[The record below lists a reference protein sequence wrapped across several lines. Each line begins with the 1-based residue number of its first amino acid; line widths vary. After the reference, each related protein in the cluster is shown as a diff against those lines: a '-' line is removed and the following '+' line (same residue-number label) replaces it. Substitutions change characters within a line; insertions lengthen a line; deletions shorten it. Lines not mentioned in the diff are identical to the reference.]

1 MAPGE
6 DVERGRA
13 SSAAERQKSIVSM
26 TEFEG
31 MDEYTALQKYILFY
45 RDPRAAGHAVEE
57 APKKKHWWQSG
68 GGATTNT
75 DLAAEVP
82 DDCKYPIS
90 QFSIAT
96 SIPSPATRQDEL
108 PPRSPRAIIITLAI
122 WWCIAARC
130 KPRAARSKL
139 RACSSRCGASVTC
152 ELIDCRT
159 KPFPSNT
166 LACIPDWSICA
177 NYTETDG

>member
-45 RDPRAAGHAVEE
+45 RDPRAAGHHQEE
-57 APKKKHWWQSG
+57 APKKKKWWQSG
-68 GGATTNT
+68 GGKAAGGA

-82 DDCKYPIS
+82 EDCK
-90 QFSIAT
+90 FSFPLFNCTSDT
-96 SIPSPATRQDEL
+96 SIGNNGYYPTSCIRICTDHMLCWMVITTPSFGGALHSSQLQAGSSPA
-108 PPRSPRAIIITLAI
+108 
-122 WWCIAARC
+122 
-130 KPRAARSKL
+130 
-139 RACSSRCGASVTC
+139 
-152 ELIDCRT
+152 
-159 KPFPSNT
+159 
-166 LACIPDWSICA
+166 
-177 NYTETDG
+177 

>member
-45 RDPRAAGHAVEE
+45 RDPRAAGHQVEE
-57 APKKKHWWQSG
+57 PPKKKKWWQPG
-68 GGATTNT
+68 GGAAQGGA

-82 DDCKYPIS
+82 DDCTL
-90 QFSIAT
+90 FSIIFSRSVLNPVP
-96 SIPSPATRQDEL
+96 SIALASV
-108 PPRSPRAIIITLAI
+108 PRNQSHQLRSLAIITKSIF
-122 WWCIAARC
+122 WW
-130 KPRAARSKL
+130 RASTAYSSKL
-139 RACSSRCGASVTC
+139 PVGSFQA
-152 ELIDCRT
+152 
-159 KPFPSNT
+159 
-166 LACIPDWSICA
+166 
-177 NYTETDG
+177 

>member
-45 RDPRAAGHAVEE
+45 RDPRSAGHAQEE
-57 APKKKHWWQSG
+57 APKKKKWWQSG
-68 GGATTNT
+68 GGKAAGGA

-82 DDCKYPIS
+82 DDCKFLPKYAIARPAHQSATTNIVQQTAS
-90 QFSIAT
+90 VPASIARFVGRF
-96 SIPSPATRQDEL
+96 PLRQRRWRSAQLSTAGREL
-108 PPRSPRAIIITLAI
+108 PSLSLELAAAVVGPHHVRTV
-122 WWCIAARC
+122 WCD
-130 KPRAARSKL
+130 S
-139 RACSSRCGASVTC
+139 
-152 ELIDCRT
+152 
-159 KPFPSNT
+159 
-166 LACIPDWSICA
+166 
-177 NYTETDG
+177 

>member
-45 RDPRAAGHAVEE
+45 RDPRSAGHAQEE
-57 APKKKHWWQSG
+57 APKKKKWWQSG
-68 GGATTNT
+68 GGQAAGGA

-82 DDCKYPIS
+82 DDCKFLSIIQLHS
-90 QFSIAT
+90 QHINW
-96 SIPSPATRQDEL
+96 QQ
-108 PPRSPRAIIITLAI
+108 
-122 WWCIAARC
+122 
-130 KPRAARSKL
+130 
-139 RACSSRCGASVTC
+139 
-152 ELIDCRT
+152 
-159 KPFPSNT
+159 
-166 LACIPDWSICA
+166 
-177 NYTETDG
+177 

>member
-45 RDPRAAGHAVEE
+45 RDPRSAGHQAEE
-57 APKKKHWWQSG
+57 APKKKRWWQSNAG
-68 GGATTNT
+68 QGPVA

-82 DDCKYPIS
+82 DECMYSTIC
-90 QFSIAT
+90 T
-96 SIPSPATRQDEL
+96 SITSTAIPSMLGCKLCEL
-108 PPRSPRAIIITLAI
+108 HHHRTNRLSILPRAHKHINVCCKLQMASFSSLSLELAP
-122 WWCIAARC
+122 AAVDLHHVRTTSC
-130 KPRAARSKL
+130 RASRSTATPL
-139 RACSSRCGASVTC
+139 QSSRFCATM
-152 ELIDCRT
+152 R
-159 KPFPSNT
+159 N
-166 LACIPDWSICA
+166 IC
-177 NYTETDG
+177 

>member
-45 RDPRAAGHAVEE
+45 RDPRAGGHHQEE

-68 GGATTNT
+68 GSQGATT
-75 DLAAEVP
+75 DMAAEVP
-82 DDCKYPIS
+82 DDCTY
-90 QFSIAT
+90 SIFLHLRY
-96 SIPSPATRQDEL
+96 INWFPAIGF
-108 PPRSPRAIIITLAI
+108 P
-122 WWCIAARC
+122 AAG
-130 KPRAARSKL
+130 SFV
-139 RACSSRCGASVTC
+139 G
-152 ELIDCRT
+152 
-159 KPFPSNT
+159 
-166 LACIPDWSICA
+166 
-177 NYTETDG
+177 

>member
-45 RDPRAAGHAVEE
+45 RDPRAAGHSVEE
-57 APKKKHWWQSG
+57 APKKKKWWQSG
-68 GGATTNT
+68 GGKATGGA

-82 DDCKYPIS
+82 DDCKYILIHLHRIPINWVI
-90 QFSIAT
+90 FTA
-96 SIPSPATRQDEL
+96 AE
-108 PPRSPRAIIITLAI
+108 RAPLILVPLIIITTLAAI
-122 WWCIAARC
+122 CRL
-130 KPRAARSKL
+130 ST
-139 RACSSRCGASVTC
+139 SF
-152 ELIDCRT
+152 ELISQPLWGVGHVRT
-159 KPFPSNT
+159 YWLSH
-166 LACIPDWSICA
+166 
-177 NYTETDG
+177 

>member
-45 RDPRAAGHAVEE
+45 RDPRSAGHQQEE
-57 APKKKHWWQSG
+57 APKKKRWWQSNAG
-68 GGATTNT
+68 NQAGAV

-82 DDCKYPIS
+82 DDCTYIPLFASFIR
-90 QFSIAT
+90 SIALLSSALT
-96 SIPSPATRQDEL
+96 
-108 PPRSPRAIIITLAI
+108 
-122 WWCIAARC
+122 C
-130 KPRAARSKL
+130 L
-139 RACSSRCGASVTC
+139 RWSRHQLHAFVG
-152 ELIDCRT
+152 
-159 KPFPSNT
+159 
-166 LACIPDWSICA
+166 
-177 NYTETDG
+177 

>member
-45 RDPRAAGHAVEE
+45 RDPRAAGHAQEE
-57 APKKKHWWQSG
+57 APKKKKWWQSG
-68 GGATTNT
+68 GGKAAGGA

-82 DDCKYPIS
+82 DDCKFFPNMQLHAQHINRQQRISSNKLHRSQLRLHALLDGYPYAIVRWRS
-90 QFSIAT
+90 AQLSGAG
-96 SIPSPATRQDEL
+96 REL
-108 PPRSPRAIIITLAI
+108 AAAAVGPHHVRTV
-122 WWCIAARC
+122 WCD
-130 KPRAARSKL
+130 S
-139 RACSSRCGASVTC
+139 
-152 ELIDCRT
+152 
-159 KPFPSNT
+159 
-166 LACIPDWSICA
+166 
-177 NYTETDG
+177 

>member
-45 RDPRAAGHAVEE
+45 RDPRAGGHHQEE
-57 APKKKHWWQSG
+57 APKKKKWWQSG
-68 GGATTNT
+68 GGAQQGGA

-82 DDCKYPIS
+82 DDCTYIS
-90 QFSIAT
+90 ISLL
-96 SIPSPATRQDEL
+96 PSPNTRTSNRRFATNCNVSHHGR
-108 PPRSPRAIIITLAI
+108 
-122 WWCIAARC
+122 
-130 KPRAARSKL
+130 
-139 RACSSRCGASVTC
+139 
-152 ELIDCRT
+152 
-159 KPFPSNT
+159 
-166 LACIPDWSICA
+166 
-177 NYTETDG
+177 

>member
-45 RDPRAAGHAVEE
+45 RDPRAAGHHQEE
-57 APKKKHWWQSG
+57 APKKKKWWQSG
-68 GGATTNT
+68 GGQAAGGV

-82 DDCKYPIS
+82 DDCKFFPNFQLHS
-90 QFSIAT
+90 QYINW
-96 SIPSPATRQDEL
+96 QQ
-108 PPRSPRAIIITLAI
+108 
-122 WWCIAARC
+122 
-130 KPRAARSKL
+130 
-139 RACSSRCGASVTC
+139 
-152 ELIDCRT
+152 
-159 KPFPSNT
+159 
-166 LACIPDWSICA
+166 
-177 NYTETDG
+177 

>member
-45 RDPRAAGHAVEE
+45 RDPRAAGHHQEE
-57 APKKKHWWQSG
+57 APKKKRWWQSSS
-68 GGATTNT
+68 GGAPAA

-82 DDCKYPIS
+82 DDCTYSLLCLHLHSNPIR
-90 QFSIAT
+90 SIGPPPPVRNRLHWHITIA
-96 SIPSPATRQDEL
+96 EL
-108 PPRSPRAIIITLAI
+108 CWAIIITPTYGGA
-122 WWCIAARC
+122 
-130 KPRAARSKL
+130 L
-139 RACSSRCGASVTC
+139 RG
-152 ELIDCRT
+152 
-159 KPFPSNT
+159 
-166 LACIPDWSICA
+166 
-177 NYTETDG
+177 